1 MAKSKLFIFKTNSLS
16 NDQYLLKLNRTDS
29 CLEVYSKVSN
39 SKLNEYYS
47 IRPDLIQVNIRC
59 LKRLTLC
66 LVCLVAKNHLL
77 LMEFSSGKSI

>member
-1 MAKSKLFIFKTNSLS
+1 MEKSKLFIFKTNSLS

-47 IRPDLIQVNIRC
+47 IRSDFDSSEYTMFEKVDSISFFLPYIIQSTAV
-59 LKRLTLC
+59 K
-66 LVCLVAKNHLL
+66 AYFQH
-77 LMEFSSGKSI
+77 

>member
-1 MAKSKLFIFKTNSLS
+1 MAKSELFIFKTNSLS

-47 IRPDLIQVNIRC
+47 IRPDFDSSEYTMFEKADSMPWRI
-59 LKRLTLC
+59 
-66 LVCLVAKNHLL
+66 
-77 LMEFSSGKSI
+77 SSGKSV